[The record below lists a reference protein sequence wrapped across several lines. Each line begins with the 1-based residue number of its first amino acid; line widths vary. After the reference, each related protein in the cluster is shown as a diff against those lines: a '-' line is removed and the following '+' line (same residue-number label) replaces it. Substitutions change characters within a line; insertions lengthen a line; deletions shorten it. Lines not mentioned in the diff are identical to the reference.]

1 LLKHV
6 IERMEKRE
14 RRSPPKQRRER
25 AACRTGTGLPT
36 RRRKDR
42 ARRLAGPEGAARCEG
57 DCRRSRQEGRRRGG
71 DRRAWL
77 PDGRV
82 RWKRGECEAARMV
95 QSAALASRIRKHEV
109 EAVHEAVRETG

>member
-1 LLKHV
+1 V
-6 IERMEKRE
+6 
-14 RRSPPKQRRER
+14 
-25 AACRTGTGLPT
+25 
-36 RRRKDR
+36 
-42 ARRLAGPEGAARCEG
+42 RCEG
-57 DCRRSRQEGRRRGG
+57 DCRCSRREGRRRGG

-95 QSAALASRIRKHEV
+95 QAAALASRIRKHEV